1 MSYLRMSPLKLP
13 PRRHLVKK
21 IINKY
26 FFKYDRERAQDLF
39 NTVIV
44 LSLNF
49 VDWLLYAV
57 FSKLLLYLFFKDLCF
72 FNLCFKMK
80 LKLWSK
86 GWKSLSTN
94 LPCSLPHRGP
104 YTIIHSEKGFQEAVW
119 KYIPWCLQKRLQASA
134 GRPTI

>member
-1 MSYLRMSPLKLP
+1 MSPLKLP

-80 LKLWSK
+80 LKL
-86 GWKSLSTN
+86 
-94 LPCSLPHRGP
+94 
-104 YTIIHSEKGFQEAVW
+104 
-119 KYIPWCLQKRLQASA
+119 
-134 GRPTI
+134 